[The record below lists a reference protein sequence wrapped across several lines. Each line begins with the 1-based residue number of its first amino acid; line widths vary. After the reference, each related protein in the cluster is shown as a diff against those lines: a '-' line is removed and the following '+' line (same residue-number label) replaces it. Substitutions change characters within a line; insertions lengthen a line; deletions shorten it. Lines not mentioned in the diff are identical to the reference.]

1 MATHP
6 IERDPDKLG
15 GQPVLRGTRIPV
27 AILFD
32 YLRTGKGIDEF
43 LAQYDVERR
52 LVEAVIDRAEQALN
66 DDTASENH
74 VTA

>member
-1 MATHP
+1 
-6 IERDPDKLG
+6 
-15 GQPVLRGTRIPV
+15 VLRGTRIPV